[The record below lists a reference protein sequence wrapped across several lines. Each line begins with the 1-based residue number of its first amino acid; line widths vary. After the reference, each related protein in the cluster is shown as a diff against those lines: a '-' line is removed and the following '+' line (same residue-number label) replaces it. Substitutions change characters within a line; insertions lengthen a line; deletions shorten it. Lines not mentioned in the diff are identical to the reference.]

1 MEKLTVKYAKE
12 HLGEMLIYKSFGYQG
27 QDSLGII
34 KISEVIS
41 EYDNARDINLGGVQQ
56 ANLWTKNSTEE
67 QLTRFKTR
75 LVCRCSYH
83 LNLIAM
89 EVYHTSEQGD
99 KRREFFA
106 YAENSK
112 DDTTFHIGDIDRDV
126 YVVSLDKYTSEKGEF
141 ALNFNS
147 NGFVGKY
154 DNEVQPDPIIIAM
167 CLSKSNADTL
177 LLDLFN
183 LEYHTNFS
191 CWQGATETYPYTTC
205 NEGDGAF
212 KGFNCNDRVYDIIKL
227 D

>member
-56 ANLWTKNSTEE
+56 ADLWTKNSTEE

-83 LNLIAM
+83 LNLITM

-126 YVVSLDKYTSEKGEF
+126 YVVSLGKYTAEKGEF

-191 CWQGATETYPYTTC
+191 CWQSATETYPYTTC